1 MPDFGSDGISIDTI
15 SGIASVTLLGGILG
29 IDVSPKAKKLRIG
42 KLVVEAQWVGKKW
55 GKFLVLNLPIRARWI
70 PMQVIFALPGE
81 IQVKHVWLASY

>member
-42 KLVVEAQWVGKKW
+42 KLVVEAQ
-55 GKFLVLNLPIRARWI
+55 
-70 PMQVIFALPGE
+70 
-81 IQVKHVWLASY
+81 